1 VTVPLIVILAV
12 GAFALAVALALAG
25 ARLAR
30 AQSALARARAAL
42 GELAR
47 GNLAYRLII
56 PGGGEAAGLA
66 SDVNALAQTLQERE
80 DDARRRDEAQRR
92 LVSNLSHDLR
102 TPITSLAGYAD
113 ALERGLG
120 DEERTLSQ
128 ISAKAAELK
137 ALTDDLFYV
146 AKLDAGD
153 LHLADEPID
162 LCEVARQTLLGFE
175 QELRLRD
182 VTVVAAIPEGACPI
196 RGDATAVGRII
207 SNLVAN
213 SLKHAAGMTT
223 FGVAVLPGNG
233 GVALVVSDDGAG
245 FDAGVEELLE
255 RGAAAGP
262 TGGTGLGLSIAHD
275 LAARMGAT
283 IEATSEPSVRTAVT
297 VTFREAA

>member
-1 VTVPLIVILAV
+1 MTAALVVVLAV
-12 GAFALAVALALAG
+12 GAFALAVALAVVG
-25 ARLAR
+25 TRLAR
-30 AQSALARARAAL
+30 TQTALEKARTAV
-42 GELAR
+42 GELER
-47 GNLAYRLII
+47 GNLAYRAIV

-66 SDVNALAQTLQERE
+66 ADMNGLAAALQERE

-120 DEERTLSQ
+120 DDERTRRQ

-137 ALTDDLFYV
+137 DLTDDLFYV

-153 LHLADEPID
+153 LRLTDDLVD

-175 QELRLRD
+175 DELKLRE
-182 VTVVAAIPEGACPI
+182 VKVEAAIPEGACPV
-196 RGDATAVGRII
+196 RGDAIAIGRIL

-213 SLKHAAGMTT
+213 SLRHATGMST
-223 FGVAVLPGNG
+223 FGVTVEHGDDR
-233 GVALVVSDDGAG
+233 VALVVSDDGVG

-262 TGGTGLGLSIAHD
+262 TGGAGLGLSIAHD
-275 LAARMGAT
+275 LAARMDAT
-283 IEATSEPSVRTAVT
+283 IEATSESNVRTAVT
-297 VTFREAA
+297 VTFPEAI